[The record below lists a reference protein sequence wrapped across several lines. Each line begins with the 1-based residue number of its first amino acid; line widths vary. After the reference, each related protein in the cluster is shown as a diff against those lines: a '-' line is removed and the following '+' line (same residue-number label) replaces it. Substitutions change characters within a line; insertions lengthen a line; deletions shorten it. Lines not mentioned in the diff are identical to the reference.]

1 MRGYMEMYGAYIMRK
16 VAFCLIILI
25 LFVFAGCQP
34 MPYDELGDASNSLPF
49 DRETYEISA
58 SDDGEYIEV
67 KFEVIPKAKSYGY
80 GATSKNVIRFSE
92 TNLTFSEGYYV
103 AKIDK
108 NDPVFSLEDTP
119 ATASRAAAGN
129 LSVIIFASSNS
140 TPSNDWVMVK
150 SVDVELSLTTAPDF
164 TTSNRKEDSVILKA
178 NSESITGGME
188 YKVDYGTGKSVTFSS
203 SELPYTL
210 KGIGTDALT
219 LTVSHRYAGT
229 SEYSAQT
236 QTLTVSEYD
245 PRQGAII
252 TDINEVDGSIKASNL
267 EAGHN
272 FVGIFSV
279 GADGKLASTPIY
291 KQTYSGDSVTF
302 DKTVVF
308 GEGFYAGKIRV
319 VLYNNS
325 STDEDA
331 VLGEEKEYKSPIEK
345 VEEKIGKQSYSVII
359 PISDKISVTEPKLS
373 AGTDSNIKTELT
385 SDGNVRIW
393 ADAGTLIS
401 RTKYSVGLTIN
412 TSAGNF
418 PADFEFTTGSFA
430 GNYLWE
436 TSVSKSGNYAKQFAV
451 IVEETPVG
459 SAMNYYVYTS
469 PDDVYFTNPDG
480 DYTIKAYEKLR
491 ISPLFD
497 ENVSQGMPYSSAP
510 RPYIWN
516 NEKWNSSDIVPDSFD
531 SYSGKIETKDYTTS
545 VVRSTATF
553 IISTWVDTSTS
564 IKFVETNDGCYLVF
578 YNKITEGKMSIG
590 VSEGNKALL
599 KNPGPYDDLNSDE
612 YHYAL
617 KLQ

>member
-1 MRGYMEMYGAYIMRK
+1 M
-16 VAFCLIILI
+16 
-25 LFVFAGCQP
+25 
-34 MPYDELGDASNSLPF
+34 
-49 DRETYEISA
+49 
-58 SDDGEYIEV
+58 
-67 KFEVIPKAKSYGY
+67 
-80 GATSKNVIRFSE
+80 
-92 TNLTFSEGYYV
+92 
-103 AKIDK
+103 
-108 NDPVFSLEDTP
+108 
-119 ATASRAAAGN
+119 
-129 LSVIIFASSNS
+129 
-140 TPSNDWVMVK
+140 
-150 SVDVELSLTTAPDF
+150 
-164 TTSNRKEDSVILKA
+164 
-178 NSESITGGME
+178 
-188 YKVDYGTGKSVTFSS
+188 
-203 SELPYTL
+203 
-210 KGIGTDALT
+210 
-219 LTVSHRYAGT
+219 
-229 SEYSAQT
+229 
-236 QTLTVSEYD
+236 
-245 PRQGAII
+245 
-252 TDINEVDGSIKASNL
+252 
-267 EAGHN
+267 
-272 FVGIFSV
+272 
-279 GADGKLASTPIY
+279 ASTPIY

-531 SYSGKIETKDYTTS
+531 SYSGKIETKDYTT
-545 VVRSTATF
+545 
-553 IISTWVDTSTS
+553 
-564 IKFVETNDGCYLVF
+564 CYLVF